1 MVEKA
6 IVVAAQPTNLL
17 PVANSPLAIHA
28 LAALS
33 QAGVTSAAVTV
44 KPEFRAQLEHEL
56 SQHGSLDTEI
66 TCVEQRDG
74 DPFPAVLADLG
85 SFVGSDPFVL
95 HLADSLNRDCLSSL
109 IDAPGA
115 DHDSTVLVQDTVADD
130 GVVDLARRRAGG
142 SPDEDEQFAAGVWVL
157 GPAALDALCEAPSSG
172 SAELDVKRA
181 VRRLTDLGGRVWAR
195 PVSEWWRFR
204 ERPGALL
211 DANRFAL
218 SALKPQ
224 PVEADLT
231 DSRIQGPVSIHPS
244 ARLESS
250 IVRGPAVIAAGARL
264 RQAYV
269 GPYTSIGEDV
279 LIEGAEIEHSII
291 LAGASITHLG
301 GRLEASVVGPRARI
315 FRDFRLPKAMRLNI
329 GEGAEVSLA

>member
-6 IVVAAQPTNLL
+6 IVVAAEPTNLL
-17 PVANSPLAIHA
+17 PVANRPLAIHA
-28 LAALS
+28 LAAL
-33 QAGVTSAAVTV
+33 
-44 KPEFRAQLEHEL
+44 AQHEP
-56 SQHGSLDTEI
+56 LDTEVM
-66 TCVEQRDG
+66 CVEQRDG

-85 SFVGSDPFVL
+85 SFVGSDPFIL
-95 HLADSLNRDCLSSL
+95 HLGDSLNRDCLSSL
-109 IDAPGA
+109 IDDPVA
-115 DHDSTVLVQDTVADD
+115 DHDSTVLVQETVADD
-130 GVVDLARRRAGG
+130 GIVDLARRRAGG

-172 SAELDVKRA
+172 SAELDVNRA
-181 VRRLTDLGGRVWAR
+181 VRRLADMGGHVSAR
-195 PVSEWWRFR
+195 EVSEWWRFR

-211 DANRFAL
+211 DANRFVL
-218 SALKPQ
+218 TGLEPQ
-224 PVEADLT
+224 PVEAELR

-250 IVRGPAVIAAGARL
+250 IVRGPAVIAAGAHL

-279 LIEGAEIEHSII
+279 LIEGAEVEHSII

-301 GRLEASVVGPRARI
+301 GRLEASVVGPRARV

-329 GEGAEVSLA
+329 GEDAEISLA